1 MVPIVIQVVS
11 HKKTTMPRTTQTLVR
26 ILGTDGASVKIACPK
41 DNADLT
47 TARAG
52 MRLKDPKK
60 PGETP
65 FATGSGHRL
74 VVAIPVTKPSRAAP
88 RRFMTANGSGS
99 MSLIGAAKSV
109 GQGR

>member
-41 DNADLT
+41 DNADMT
-47 TARAG
+47 TARADIEV
-52 MRLKDPKK
+52 KDPKK
-60 PGETP
+60 PVDIP
-65 FATGSGHRL
+65 FASGSGHCL
-74 VVAIPVTKPSRAAP
+74 VVAIPVTKPNRAAP

-99 MSLIGAAKSV
+99 KSWIGAAKSV